1 MAWGIGLFFVVVGA
15 ALQRVTGLGFA
26 LVSGPLLVLI
36 LNPFDGIVLANI
48 LSGVVAAWI
57 ILRSYKFTNWAVA
70 GKLCIGVVLGVPIGA
85 AVVFTLDQSLLLIFV
100 GAITAFAV
108 MLVIMH
114 KNIRVLGS
122 KYGAV
127 IAGLVSGFSNVTAG
141 VGGPALAMY
150 GVAQAMPMLV
160 FIPTIQVVGFV
171 TNVLSIAAKQ
181 SISIELPM
189 LLAAIGCVV
198 VGLGLGTVLRRWIS
212 GTAAQRLAL
221 ILALGGSAAAVV
233 RGVISLL

>member
-1 MAWGIGLFFVVVGA
+1 MAWGIALFFVIVGA

-26 LVSGPLLVLI
+26 LVSGPLLVLV

-57 ILRSYKFTNWAVA
+57 VLRSYKFANWATA
-70 GKLCIGVVLGVPIGA
+70 GKLCIGIVLGVPIGA
-85 AVVFTLDQSLLLIFV
+85 VIVLTLDQSLLLIFV

-108 MLVIMH
+108 ILVIMH
-114 KNIRVLGS
+114 KNILVLRS

-150 GVAQAMPMLV
+150 GVAHAMPMFV

-171 TNVLSIAAKQ
+171 TNVFSVAAKR
-181 SISIELPM
+181 SISIEPP
-189 LLAAIGCVV
+189 LLFAAVGCVV
-198 VGLGLGTVLRRWIS
+198 FGLALGTILKKWIS
-212 GTAAQRLAL
+212 GAAAQRLAL
-221 ILALGGSAAAVV
+221 ILALGGSAAAVA
-233 RGVISLL
+233 RGVINLL